1 MSTKQLQV
9 QIITYLNTTI
19 MANASAIESGV
30 IGIYICALIHHV
42 DLIAGDGIERR
53 AGGVYEMN

>member
-30 IGIYICALIHHV
+30 IWI
-42 DLIAGDGIERR
+42 
-53 AGGVYEMN
+53 